1 MATVQI
7 TFTDDSNNEDSFSIY
22 RSGDGSN
29 GVAVSDDAKI
39 ATLSWSGSAWT
50 IANGSIS
57 SDSSIESGSATNDP
71 SNRSQQFIVR
81 YTENASGSYK
91 YGVVA
96 TNAIG
101 NSDITIT
108 NDTVV
113 V

>member
-29 GVAVSDDAKI
+29 SVAVSDADKV
-39 ATLSWSGSAWT
+39 ATLSWSGTAWG
-50 IANGSIS
+50 IADGALS
-57 SDSSIESGSATNDP
+57 SDSSIEAGSATNDP
-71 SNRSQQFIVR
+71 TNTSQQFIVR
-81 YTENASGSYK
+81 YTEDNSGDYK

-101 NSDITIT
+101 NSDITISS
-108 NDTVV
+108 DVV
-113 V
+113 SV